1 MGNNAM
7 TKILPRLYVGG
18 VYGSPFKA
26 KEHFIENKITHVL
39 SIHDSATP
47 GEDKEY
53 VYKCIRC
60 ADAPSTDLTQY
71 YEECFEFIHE
81 SRLSGGSVFIQCV
94 AGVSR
99 SVTITAMYIMLVTSL
114 SHEQALTIIRQC
126 RPQAGP
132 NIGFRTQLKNYYDKY
147 AETERI
153 KIKEKYPHKT
163 LYDEDEKAAQQL
175 LIDAVENPSTLSY
188 K

>member
-1 MGNNAM
+1 MGPVVAYSM
-7 TKILPRLYVGG
+7 CRLQCVKKELCIHRLTWPVKLGT
-18 VYGSPFKA
+18 SPYTVCA
-26 KEHFIENKITHVL
+26 YPT
-39 SIHDSATP
+39 ATWL
-47 GEDKEY
+47 
-53 VYKCIRC
+53 CIF
-60 ADAPSTDLTQY
+60 T
-71 YEECFEFIHE
+71 I
-81 SRLSGGSVFIQCV
+81 RLSGGSVFIQCV